1 MEKDFFREIT
11 PVSLVEALNMKYS
24 EENCIV
30 DDFAHIHLTS
40 RVKQKT
46 RGQGKKNLCLFVHS
60 TFYLFSGELSKSRDD
75 FANYC

>member
-1 MEKDFFREIT
+1 MEKDFIREIT

-24 EENCIV
+24 EENCVV

-46 RGQGKKNLCLFVHS
+46 RGQGKKKTVFVCP
-60 TFYLFSGELSKSRDD
+60 LD
-75 FANYC
+75 FLYIFW